1 MSTNYYFQSK
11 QYSKILNKLKRI
23 KKECKALIFN
33 FELENLHIGKRS
45 SGWKPCFEK
54 TEYYSSVK
62 EIIEFY
68 EKNKDDLII
77 LDEYGKEFNLEQ
89 LKEELFKWCPNGQSH
104 LQYGGYKDLEGYE
117 FIECKFS

>member
-1 MSTNYYFQSK
+1 MGTNYYFQSK
-11 QYSKILNKLKRI
+11 QYSKILNKLKRM
-23 KKECKALIFN
+23 KKECKTLIFN

-45 SGWKPCFEK
+45 HGWKPCFEK

-89 LKEELFKWCPNGQSH
+89 LKEELFKWNSNGQSH
-104 LQYGGYKDLEGYE
+104 LKYGGYKDLEGYE